1 MWDLFA
7 KFDLNILLY
16 VQENF
21 RTETLTFWMR
31 QITSLGS
38 ILLALIAI
46 YLIFKGNRREK
57 LFGIVTVVS
66 VLIEVAIVNGLLK
79 NIIARPRPYDV
90 STELLP
96 AIEVLSDYSFPSGH
110 TALAFAL
117 AFVFYRYLPKKYGV
131 LAIIIASL
139 VGASRVHLGVHYL
152 SDVIGGIIFAYV
164 SVRLAEYFVTKY
176 HTQSIE
182 SDILN

>member
-1 MWDLFA
+1 MLDLFA

-31 QITSLGS
+31 HITNLGS
-38 ILLALIAI
+38 VLLAIIAI
-46 YLIFKGNRREK
+46 WLIIKGSRKER
-57 LFGIVTVVS
+57 LFGVITVAS
-66 VLIEVAIVNGLLK
+66 VLIEVAIVNGFLK
-79 NIIARPRPYDV
+79 NFIARPRPYDV

-131 LAIIIASL
+131 SAIVIASL
-139 VGASRVHLGVHYL
+139 VGLSRVHLGVHYL
-152 SDVIGGIIFAYV
+152 SDVIGGIIFAYI
-164 SVRLAEYFVTKY
+164 SVRIAEHLIQKY
-176 HTQSIE
+176 YPQNLE
-182 SDILN
+182 NDI

>member
-1 MWDLFA
+1 MLDLFA

-31 QITSLGS
+31 HITNLGS
-38 ILLALIAI
+38 VLLAIIAI
-46 YLIFKGNRREK
+46 WLIIKGSRKER
-57 LFGIVTVVS
+57 LFGVITVVS
-66 VLIEVAIVNGLLK
+66 VLIEVAIVNGFLK
-79 NIIARPRPYDV
+79 NFIARPRPYDV
-90 STELLP
+90 SAELLP

-131 LAIIIASL
+131 PAIVIASL
-139 VGASRVHLGVHYL
+139 VGLSRVHLGVHYL
-152 SDVIGGIIFAYV
+152 SDVIGGIIFAYI
-164 SVRLAEYFVTKY
+164 SERIAEYIVQRY
-176 HTQSIE
+176 HSQGIE
-182 SDILN
+182 SDI